1 MSVIPVLAFPDP
13 MDVSQ
18 PGDNLTV
25 IVGPNAPNH
34 ARSLV
39 PQALSPNNT
48 EGSITATLTSMVLS
62 SHVIK
67 VIQHV
72 THQSKGNRDVRENG
86 DIADHTGIHLFR
98 VTRQDRI
105 IRTNEV
111 EQSTIPK
118 SNTNLTLSP
127 IDI

>member
-1 MSVIPVLAFPDP
+1 

-48 EGSITATLTSMVLS
+48 EGSVTTALTSKVLR
-62 SHVIK
+62 SHMIEVIE
-67 VIQHV
+67 HV
-72 THQSKGNRDVRENG
+72 THQSEGNRNVRENG
-86 DIADHTGIHLFR
+86 DLADHIGIRLFR

-105 IRTNEV
+105 IRTIEV
-111 EQSTIPK
+111 EQSTIARD
-118 SNTNLTLSP
+118 NTRLTISP
-127 IDI
+127 VDV